1 VTIKT
6 KLTWNVIIVI
16 VSVGAVAATSMIG
29 MGFVKNRLLYLTERS
44 TPFQMRTV
52 EFQRAIQG
60 TVADL
65 MKVMASDSMDEY
77 KTNRSG
83 AEKSI
88 SDVKDAQAVLESMS
102 GGTKIGTYEELH
114 KIASELFKITEDRL
128 RSEEDAVSASKAI
141 TKKLKEASD
150 RLKDLDAKIRALQL
164 NRTASFMTLIE
175 ESKDIESMR
184 QSNALTQANI
194 ATNVLLGT
202 TELVSM
208 GASID
213 ALSNRLLSANSVK
226 EVDGINGEM
235 QRTFDKIFPA
245 IKTIERFLKKLN
257 ASEETQILAGVEG
270 SLSSLRS
277 HVSTL
282 ISRIRYQL
290 NMKEKAS
297 QSAERLHRIA
307 LKQAQKGKETVT
319 AAHGEQERAIGTVNR
334 MVRFSTILVI
344 AIGIGAFVFGI
355 TFGTW
360 IYRSVARPLN
370 ELIWGAE
377 QIAQG
382 DLTCARAEYSNDEI
396 GMVHRSMCRMIDN
409 LRGIVGKMKTSTGTL
424 ASSSEELSATATS
437 LEKGSHEQGMQIEQS
452 AAAMTEMSQTTIDMA
467 RNASD
472 TAEAAQK
479 MKKAALQGRDAMHVT
494 VQELQRFADTVRES
508 AEKVE
513 SLGQKSREISNVITL
528 IKEIADQ
535 TNLLALNAAIEAAR
549 AGEQGRGFAVVADN
563 VRQLAERT
571 TVATGDIADTV
582 KAMQAEVSESVNFM
596 KEERESVGKVLDH
609 VNSTLRSIDEIVD
622 YVEQVADMIQR
633 IAAATEE
640 QSSASEE
647 VSHNMENIAGIT
659 RHLGSSIA
667 EIKRASEDLSKL
679 ATELNSMAGWFKV

>member
-370 ELIWGAE
+370 ELIRGAE